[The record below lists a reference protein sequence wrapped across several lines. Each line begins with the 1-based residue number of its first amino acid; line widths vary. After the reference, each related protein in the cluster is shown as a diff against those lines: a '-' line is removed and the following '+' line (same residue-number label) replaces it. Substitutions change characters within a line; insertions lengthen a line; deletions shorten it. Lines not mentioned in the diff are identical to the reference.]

1 MQKYIQMSKITLLTA
16 AAAVLVLIGIDAWL
30 CIRTM
35 TPPTLAVLVA
45 H

>member
-1 MQKYIQMSKITLLTA
+1 MQRRIQMSKITLLTV
-16 AAAVLVLIGIDAWL
+16 AAAVLILIEVDAWL

-35 TPPTLAVLVA
+35 TPPALAVLVA